1 MQIGCNELLK
11 LSKETS
17 SRETISTC
25 VFLRQESVEHS
36 RERPRLSL
44 LSVFSRAEKPPAPLW
59 VDSINFLSVHLREK
73 ELLLIFFCQTFGG
86 DTLQLACIDWHVF
99 KPLGLGD
106 RKHEQ
111 VLTLWIL
118 LPILKVFKTRHLFWK
133 VPSQGVPPA
142 SQAGVK
148 ASVGSPLSCSLIDL
162 HKWP

>member
-25 VFLRQESVEHS
+25 VFLLQESVEHS

-73 ELLLIFFCQTFGG
+73 ELLLIF
-86 DTLQLACIDWHVF
+86 LV
-99 KPLGLGD
+99 
-106 RKHEQ
+106 R
-111 VLTLWIL
+111 L
-118 LPILKVFKTRHLFWK
+118 L
-133 VPSQGVPPA
+133 
-142 SQAGVK
+142 
-148 ASVGSPLSCSLIDL
+148 VGIPYS
-162 HKWP
+162 